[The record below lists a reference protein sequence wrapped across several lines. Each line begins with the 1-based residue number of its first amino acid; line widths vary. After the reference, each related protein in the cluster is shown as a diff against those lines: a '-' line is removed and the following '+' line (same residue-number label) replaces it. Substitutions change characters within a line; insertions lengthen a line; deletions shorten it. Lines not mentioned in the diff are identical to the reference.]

1 MAVFVL
7 FYYKQVL
14 GLSGTL
20 TGLAIAISIIWDGIS
35 DPLVGAWSDR
45 LRSRIGRRH
54 PLMIAAVI
62 PMAAGFVMLYGPPNN
77 VLGDQFQLFT
87 WLLISILLVRTA
99 LTFFMVP
106 YLALGAEI
114 VDDYHERSQLAG
126 MRTNIAWFICTLVS
140 ASALIFLFNRRKWLR
155 RPLRHRQLPVYSAGS
170 TASSSSYSAPSVSP
184 AHGIAFPDSPAAQY
198 MRVSMC
204 CAMQSA
210 HFRIRALEA

>member
-1 MAVFVL
+1 MRNFQNSSNDIRSISFNSRLLYSSGIISHGLKEAAMGVFVL

-35 DPLVGAWSDR
+35 DPMIGAWSDL

-62 PMAAGFVMLYGPPNN
+62 PMAAGFIMLYGPPDN
-77 VLGDQFQLFT
+77 VLNDQMQLFT

-114 VDDYHERSQLAG
+114 IDDYHERSQLAG
-126 MRTNIAWFICTLVS
+126 MRTNVAWFITTLVS
-140 ASALIFLFNRRKWLR
+140 ASA
-155 RPLRHRQLPVYSAGS
+155 
-170 TASSSSYSAPSVSP
+170 
-184 AHGIAFPDSPAAQY
+184 
-198 MRVSMC
+198 
-204 CAMQSA
+204 
-210 HFRIRALEA
+210 

>member
-1 MAVFVL
+1 MGVFVL
-7 FYYKQVL
+7 LYYKQVL

-20 TGLAIAISIIWDGIS
+20 TGLAIGISIIWDGIS

-62 PMAAGFVMLYGPPNN
+62 PMAAGFVMLYGPPGS
-77 VLGDQFQLFT
+77 VLSDQGQLFT

-114 VDDYHERSQLAG
+114 TEDYHERTQLAAV
-126 MRTNIAWFICTLVS
+126 RTNMAWIIGTLVS
-140 ASALIFLFNRRKWLR
+140 ATALIFLFKEENGLDGRFLIDNY
-155 RPLRHRQLPVYSAGS
+155 HFFAGS
-170 TASSSSYSAPSVSP
+170 TACSSYCLASSALP
-184 AHGIAFPDSPAAQY
+184 ALGNTFPNSPAAKD
-198 MRVSMC
+198 MPTAIC
-204 CAMQSA
+204 CAIYSS
-210 HFRIRALEA
+210 HFATRTFYTW